1 MNNSSNKETR
11 KRENELSPL
20 KKKFKDSAISKEELD
35 AAIANG
41 IKLALQE
48 QQRGLDIAVAS
59 AVREAVDSILVPALR
74 DLRTEI
80 QKTNETVKE
89 ISSELEKVAKSTKRT
104 QDRVDSVQTAAREDR
119 RSVIELKT
127 QLDQLTTKLTDLEDR
142 GRRNNIRLVGLPE
155 AVEGSNAIGYLKD
168 NLPKWIPSLAGRDID
183 IERAHRVYDG
193 GEANSNKPRTLIF
206 RLLRWQD
213 RTAILNGARQI
224 YPVKYAANG
233 ARASSAHLPTPLALS
248 SAPTA
253 GTILFF
259 PDYSPAT
266 TAKRKSFSSTMK
278 KAKSMGLEP
287 FLIYPARIKLQYK
300 GERKM
305 FDSPQAAEDFIN
317 SLPRRS
323 TFTPACRDGGASDAA
338 SNPTEEN
345 NHGDPPHAREGNLVD
360 MAE

>member
-1 MNNSSNKETR
+1 MNTSSSKEAR
-11 KRENELSPL
+11 KRENEQSPM
-20 KKKFKDSAISKEELD
+20 KKKFKDSAISKEELN

-48 QQRGLDIAVAS
+48 QQRGLDVAVAS
-59 AVREAVDSILVPALR
+59 AVRAAVDSILVPALR
-74 DLRTEI
+74 DLRIEI

-89 ISSELEKVAKSTKRT
+89 FGSELEKVAKSTKRV
-104 QDRVDSVQTAAREDR
+104 QDRVEAVQTAAREDR

-142 GRRNNIRLVGLPE
+142 GRRNNVRLVGLPE
-155 AVEGSNAIGYLKD
+155 TVEGSDAVGYLKV
-168 NLPKWIPSLAGRDID
+168 NLPKWIPSLVGRDID

-193 GEANSNKPRTLIF
+193 GEAKSNKPRTLIF
-206 RLLRWQD
+206 RLL
-213 RTAILNGARQI
+213 TPHAH
-224 YPVKYAANG
+224 AA
-233 ARASSAHLPTPLALS
+233 
-248 SAPTA
+248 APTA

-278 KAKSMGLEP
+278 KARDMGLEP
-287 FLIYPARIKLQYK
+287 FLIYPARLKLQYY
-300 GERKM
+300 GEKKM
-305 FDSPQAAEDFIN
+305 FDSPQAAEDFLN

-323 TFTPACRDGGASDAA
+323 TLTPVRREGDVTDLA
-338 SNPTEEN
+338 SNPIKEN

-360 MAE
+360 MGE